1 MLRLLGS
8 LIFMDFIKL
17 DLVKMDIYSP
27 IATFKKIIRNLLLI

>member
-17 DLVKMDIYSP
+17 DLVKMDIYSL